1 MVGGRWSVVDGRWS
15 MVDGRQL
22 ITSNST
28 EDVFMRIMSLRSLV
42 ITFLLAVLV
51 AGVQPAGAASTPVAR
66 HATHVVYVALGA
78 SDTVGVGAANPARDN
93 WTAQLARRLPASSRY
108 VNLGRSGSTLAQALT
123 TELPAALRAKPTLV
137 TVWLAV
143 NDLDALVTPDDY
155 GAQLDRLLT
164 ALRKTHARVYVGN
177 VPDLSLIPIYKR
189 LGISASD
196 LNQIVRLYNGVIAAT
211 CAHHG
216 ATVVDLY
223 AASKPVLHNLSNIGA
238 DGFHPSTRGYTLLAN
253 LFYQVM
259 RRDGAI

>member
-1 MVGGRWSVVDGRWS
+1 
-15 MVDGRQL
+15 
-22 ITSNST
+22 
-28 EDVFMRIMSLRSLV
+28 MRVTSLRSL
-42 ITFLLAVLV
+42 IIAPLLVAVLV
-51 AGVQPAGAASTPVAR
+51 VVAQPAGAASTPMAR
-66 HATHVVYVALGA
+66 HAAHIVYVALGA
-78 SDTVGVGAANPARDN
+78 SDTVGLGATNPARDN
-93 WTAQLARRLPASSRY
+93 WTAQLARRLPAASRY
-108 VNLGRSGSTLAQALT
+108 VNLGHSGSTLSQALT
-123 TELPAALRAKPTLV
+123 TELPAALKAKPTLV

-155 GAQLDRLLT
+155 GAQLDQLLT
-164 ALRKTHARVYVGN
+164 ALQKTHARVYVGN
-177 VPDLSLIPIYKR
+177 VPDLSLVPVYKR

-196 LNQIVRLYNGVIAAT
+196 LNQIVRLYNGVIAAA
-211 CAHHG
+211 CARHG